1 MERNG
6 QRRKLFLLKSSRP
19 IGQLSLIYESWPT
32 KKSMLHIDMGRE
44 DFKRNNSLA
53 LMASISEMTK
63 QRACIKL
70 VEVHRFE
77 NEVWQRNYTL

>member
-1 MERNG
+1 M
-6 QRRKLFLLKSSRP
+6 F
-19 IGQLSLIYESWPT
+19 
-32 KKSMLHIDMGRE
+32 HIDMGRV
-44 DFKRNNSLA
+44 DFKRNNSFA

-77 NEVWQRNYTL
+77 NEFDSVIILYKFMNTIVLKQSKI